1 MSVFSGAGIELCW
14 WSTRGMSLTRRVLCT
29 ERTAASMPALRTGWG
44 TLSRQ
49 KWWSCRRT
57 RVPTPPR
64 CSAASTQWCSHSA
77 TFPAWR
83 AGISPRSPPCSR
95 TEAPRRWTRTRR
107 LKNKGCTGRKLNY
120 RGPSFFFSFS
130 FFFLSLS
137 PSSSALC
144 VLERLRLRS
153 GGSDERGRSIRRRA
167 LLQINEQAEAFRP
180 LHLIFIQ
187 AVELF
192 LFNSVPICNSWS
204 IQQLIMTWCNFPFR
218 YKDSS
223 SCHSDCLTGWYMR
236 SGSAGSNSSLK
247 LSDVFMFHGC
257 TILQKPWGSCV
268 NFYFQSL
275 IKIIF
280 SPVFMTG
287 DLVKKGFAGKVL
299 LLCFILLFS
308 SMKCGKRW
316 RRGKKKAWF
325 HTSHMKTRS
334 WVINTGENII

>member
-107 LKNKGCTGRKLNY
+107 LKNRGCTGRKLNY
-120 RGPSFFFSFS
+120 QGPSFFFLFL
-130 FFFLSLS
+130 FFLSLS

-167 LLQINEQAEAFRP
+167 LLQINEQDEAFRA
-180 LHLIFIQ
+180 LHLISIQ
-187 AVELF
+187 AVEMF

-204 IQQLIMTWCNFPFR
+204 IHQLIMSWCNFPFR
-218 YKDSS
+218 YKDRS
-223 SCHSDCLTGWYMR
+223 SCHSDRMVYMFWFSWFKFCTEAFRCLHVSW
-236 SGSAGSNSSLK
+236 
-247 LSDVFMFHGC
+247 
-257 TILQKPWGSCV
+257 LQEA
-268 NFYFQSL
+268 FYRGPEGQVW
-275 IKIIF
+275 IPIF
-280 SPVFMTG
+280 
-287 DLVKKGFAGKVL
+287 KVWSK
-299 LLCFILLFS
+299 LFS
-308 SMKCGKRW
+308 LQCLW
-316 RRGKKKAWF
+316 L
-325 HTSHMKTRS
+325 
-334 WVINTGENII
+334 